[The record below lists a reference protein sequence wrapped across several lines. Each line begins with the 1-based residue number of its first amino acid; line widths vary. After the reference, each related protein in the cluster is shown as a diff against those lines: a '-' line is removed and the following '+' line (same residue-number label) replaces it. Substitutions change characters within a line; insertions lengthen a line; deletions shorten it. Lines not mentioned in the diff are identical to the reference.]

1 LIAKHSTETAH
12 GTGFSRTEVIASIQ
26 SFISA
31 TSGKPSE
38 KQNNPVTLAV
48 KMHTD

>member
-1 LIAKHSTETAH
+1 MV
-12 GTGFSRTEVIASIQ
+12 TGFSRTEIRASIQ

-38 KQNNPVTLAV
+38 KQNTPLTLAV
-48 KMHTD
+48 KMDTN